1 VNLTDSHAH
10 LNHHDFQGDLSSALE
25 RAAAAGVDAIL
36 VPGYDLSS
44 SRAAVALAERFPQ
57 LWAAVG
63 VHPHDATSLDAEG
76 RRELARLATHP
87 RVVAVGETGLDY
99 YRMLSPKEVQQEA
112 LRFHL
117 DLAAEAGR
125 PVILHERETRGDL
138 VRVLSGRQGLAG
150 VWHCF
155 SADLPAAGAALDL
168 GLYLGLAGPLAFPRS
183 DSLRETATKL
193 PLDRILLETD
203 SPYLAPPPHR
213 GRRNEPAHVRVVA
226 EMLARVRQM
235 PLAEIARR
243 TTENVRRLFPEFA
256 GPRDRAEQE
265 E

>member
-1 VNLTDSHAH
+1 
-10 LNHHDFQGDLSSALE
+10 
-25 RAAAAGVDAIL
+25 
-36 VPGYDLSS
+36 
-44 SRAAVALAERFPQ
+44 

-63 VHPHDATSLDAEG
+63 VHPHDARTLDAAG

-138 VRVLSGRQGLAG
+138 LRVLTGRSGLAG
-150 VWHCF
+150 AWHCF

-183 DSLRETATKL
+183 DSLRETAAKL

-235 PLAEIARR
+235 PPAEIARQ
-243 TTENVRRLFPEFA
+243 TAENASRLFPGFGALSNGAVEK
-256 GPRDRAEQE
+256 E
-265 E
+265 

>member
-1 VNLTDSHAH
+1 MNLTDSHAH

-25 RAAAAGVDAIL
+25 RAAAAGVKAIL
-36 VPGYDLSS
+36 VPGYDLPS

-76 RRELARLATHP
+76 RRELARLARHA
-87 RVVAVGETGLDY
+87 RVVAIGETGLDY
-99 YRMLSPKEVQQEA
+99 YRMLSPREVQQEA

-138 VRVLSGRQGLAG
+138 LRVLTGRQGLAG

-155 SADLPAAGAALDL
+155 SADPPAARAALEL
-168 GLYLGLAGPLAFPRS
+168 GLFIGLAGPLAFPRS
-183 DSLRETATKL
+183 DSLRETAAKL

-235 PLAEIARR
+235 PLTEIARL
-243 TTENVRRLFPEFA
+243 TTENAGQLFPGF
-256 GPRDRAEQE
+256 RAPLGAAVEQE
-265 E
+265 